1 MTLEEKVDALTQTVE
16 LIHAMQQGNEQKI
29 DALIA
34 KSDALEDMLKRM
46 FLEVHHVSEVMGA
59 LAHNSNVMIAT
70 LQDHE
75 FRIGELENP
84 TT

>member
-34 KSDALEDMLKRM
+34 KSDTLEDMLKRM

>member
-34 KSDALEDMLKRM
+34 KSDTLEDMLKRM
-46 FLEVHHVSEVMGA
+46 FLEVHQVSEVMGA